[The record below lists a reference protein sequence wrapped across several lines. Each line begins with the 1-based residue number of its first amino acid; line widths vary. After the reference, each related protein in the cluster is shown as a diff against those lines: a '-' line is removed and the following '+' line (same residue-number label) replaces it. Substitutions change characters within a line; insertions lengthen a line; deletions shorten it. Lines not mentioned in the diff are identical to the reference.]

1 MNNTSEPQK
10 PYIVLN
16 IKPSRGAAG
25 YLRKKIEAAIDAG
38 FYNFKVGL
46 EADENGLYP
55 NRVLPI
61 VATLSSYS
69 TDHGCT
75 SFPPKRPVRGHM
87 PTQ

>member
-16 IKPSRGAAG
+16 IKPSRGSAG

-46 EADENGLYP
+46 ETDENGLYP

-61 VATLSSYS
+61 VAPLSSYS
-69 TDHGCT
+69 TNRGCT
-75 SFPPKRPVRGHM
+75 FLPSKSTRK
-87 PTQ
+87 

>member
-38 FYNFKVGL
+38 VV
-46 EADENGLYP
+46 
-55 NRVLPI
+55 R
-61 VATLSSYS
+61 
-69 TDHGCT
+69 TD
-75 SFPPKRPVRGHM
+75 VV
-87 PTQ
+87 